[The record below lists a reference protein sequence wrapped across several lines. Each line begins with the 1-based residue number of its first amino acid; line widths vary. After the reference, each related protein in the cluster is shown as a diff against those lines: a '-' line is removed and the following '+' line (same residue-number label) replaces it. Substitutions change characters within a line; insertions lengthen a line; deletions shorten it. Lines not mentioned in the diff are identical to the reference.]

1 MLLSLEQPVALVDEK
16 GKWLKG
22 HSLPMGQQKTITFA
36 TLILFPCY
44 KWKEE
49 MLPFWLTLKWVM
61 VLWFATLLDAIVIA
75 AAHSV
80 VHGNIC
86 PAVGIELLIN
96 WFIFPLSILSFHY
109 DGNVRGS
116 SDQLEC
122 LQLLFQITA
131 CSSINELCF
140 CYNITRIVLKIHKLK
155 MQKLSC
161 FSFFILDVV
170 IKSYRVTCYR

>member
-1 MLLSLEQPVALVDEK
+1 MIEGPFTANGIAEDHHFCYLDFVSLLQMKGGNAAFLTDLE
-16 GKWLKG
+16 
-22 HSLPMGQQKTITFA
+22 MGDASKMI
-36 TLILFPCY
+36 
-44 KWKEE
+44 
-49 MLPFWLTLKWVM
+49 
-61 VLWFATLLDAIVIA
+61 LWFAILLDAIVIA
-75 AAHSV
+75 AADSV

-86 PAVGIELLIN
+86 PALGNELLIN

-140 CYNITRIVLKIHKLK
+140 CYNITRIVLKIYKLK
-155 MQKLSC
+155 MQKFLC
-161 FSFFILDVV
+161 FSFFILDIV
-170 IKSYRVTCYR
+170 IKSYMVTCYR